1 MRLGARAAIVAGAV
15 AAVSAS
21 ACAKR
26 STTYEAKVRLVRV
39 ENVRVDE
46 TAHATD
52 VDVELEYVDCPGEQ
66 LEVLRGDAAFADCMK
81 QYKNGEEVKVKIEHH
96 WQAERVRWDWDV
108 VDIGGCKRPPDPDD
122 ISSFDTVQEC
132 DPIVAN
138 GVTEGFQCN
147 RIPQKELLKKCPWFA
162 RH

>member
-1 MRLGARAAIVAGAV
+1 VKRASREVIAAAAV
-15 AAVSAS
+15 AAVAVS
-21 ACAKR
+21 ACSKR

-39 ENVRVDE
+39 ENVRVDA
-46 TAHATD
+46 TAKATD

-81 QYKNGEEVKVKIEHH
+81 QYKNGEEVKVKIDHH
-96 WQAERVRWDWDV
+96 WQADRVRWDWDV
-108 VDIGGCKRPPDPDD
+108 VEIGGCKRPPDADD

-132 DPIVAN
+132 EPIVAN
-138 GVTEGFQCN
+138 GVTEGFHCN
-147 RIPQKELLKKCPWFA
+147 RTPQKELLRKCPWFA